1 MKHIRS
7 ALSVCLCLLLLLC
20 VSVPFAFAAEPA
32 DTRLQFKPDG
42 TFTIL
47 HLTDTQDDQ
56 YPAKQLKPFL
66 ETAIATAKPD
76 LIVFTGDLV
85 EDLRVGD
92 KGTDARPLLDGVAA
106 YGLTGKDKAKT
117 RENAL
122 AAADDVLQIF
132 SDSGVPF
139 AMVQGNNDYKV
150 SVSNEDWLAFYSKY
164 TGNLTLDMSAES
176 DGIDYRL
183 PVVGTDGSLKL
194 NLYCMDTVTSEPDPA
209 SLDWYK
215 ADSSAQKAQNK
226 ATVPAFVF
234 QHIPVDE
241 ITNLFVPC
249 SKSDPC
255 GVPSVRDGSI
265 GFFRLAEGAR
275 GYFDTVYQSD
285 GESDEFAAWKQQSDV
300 VAAFFGH
307 MHQDGYSG
315 VYDGIELNLT
325 YGCEFAKSGPYG
337 MRVITLH
344 EDDVTA
350 YENQVYTYT
359 NGTFTADQDQAA
371 PKTTWQKVQML
382 FSSLLYLM
390 KTILGKVVQL

>member
-1 MKHIRS
+1 MKRIRT
-7 ALSVCLCLLLLLC
+7 ALSVLCCLLIGLC
-20 VSVPFAFAAEPA
+20 SVAFAAAAEPGA
-32 DTRLQFKPDG
+32 QKLQFRADG

-66 ETAIATAKPD
+66 ETAIRTAKPD

-92 KGTDARPLLDGVAA
+92 KGTDAHPLLDGVVA
-106 YGLTGKDKAKT
+106 YGLTGKDKTKT

-122 AAADDVLQIF
+122 KAADVVLQIF
-132 SDSGVPF
+132 VDSGVPF

-150 SVSNEDWLAFYSKY
+150 NVSNEDWLAFYDQYKN
-164 TGNLTLDMSAES
+164 NLTRDMSDSS

-183 PVVGTDGSLKL
+183 PVVGSDGSVKL
-194 NLYCMDTVTSEPDPA
+194 NLYCMDTVTDEVSAA
-209 SLDWYK
+209 SLNWYK
-215 ADSSAQKAQNK
+215 ADSDAQKAQNGK
-226 ATVPAFVF
+226 AVPAFVF

-241 ITNLFVPC
+241 ITNLFTAC
-249 SKSDPC
+249 DKNDPY
-255 GVPSVRDGSI
+255 GVPSAGPHGIS
-265 GFFRLAEGAR
+265 FYKLAEGAR

-285 GESDEFAAWKQQSDV
+285 GKSNEFAAWKAQGDV

-307 MHQDGYSG
+307 MHQDGFSG

-350 YENQVYTYT
+350 YDNQAFTYT
-359 NGTFTADQDQAA
+359 NGAFAADPDQAP
-371 PKTTWQKVQML
+371 PKTTLQKMQMF

-390 KTILGKVVQL
+390 KTTLGKVVHL

>member
-1 MKHIRS
+1 MKRIRT
-7 ALSVCLCLLLLLC
+7 ALSVLCCLLMLLC
-20 VSVPFAFAAEPA
+20 TVSFAVAAGPA
-32 DTRLQFKPDG
+32 EHRLQFKEDG

-56 YPAKQLKPFL
+56 YPAKQLKSFL

-92 KGTDARPLLDGVAA
+92 KGTDARPLLDGVVA

-117 RENAL
+117 HDNAL
-122 AAADDVLQIF
+122 KAADVVLQIF
-132 SDSGVPF
+132 AGSGVPF

-150 SVSNEDWLAFYSKY
+150 NVSNEDWLAFYNNY
-164 TGNLTLDMSAES
+164 QNNLTTDMSQDS
-176 DGIDYRL
+176 NGIDYRL
-183 PVVGTDGSLKL
+183 PVYGTDGSVKL
-194 NLYCMDTVTSEPDPA
+194 QIYCMDTVTDKVSKE
-209 SLDWYK
+209 SLNWYR
-215 ADSSAQKAQNK
+215 ADSDAQKAAYGK
-226 ATVPAFVF
+226 TVPAFVF

-241 ITNLFVPC
+241 ITNLFTVC
-249 SKSDPC
+249 DKRDPY
-255 GVPSVRDGSI
+255 GVPSSKGSGI
-265 GFFRLAEGAR
+265 QFYKLADTAR

-285 GESDEFAAWKQQSDV
+285 GQSDEFSAWKAQGDV

-315 VYDGIELNLT
+315 VYDGVELNLT

-337 MRVITLH
+337 MRVITLQ
-344 EDDVTA
+344 ESDVTA
-350 YENQVYTYT
+350 YGNQVYTYT
-359 NGTFTADQDQAA
+359 NGAFTADPDQAP

-382 FSSLLYLM
+382 FSSLLYLA
-390 KTILGKVVQL
+390 KTTLGKVVHL

>member
-1 MKHIRS
+1 MKRIRT
-7 ALSVCLCLLLLLC
+7 ALSVLCCLLVLLC
-20 VSVPFAFAAEPA
+20 SVSFAFAAEPA
-32 DTRLQFKPDG
+32 ERRLQFKTDG
-42 TFTIL
+42 TFTVL

-56 YPAKQLKPFL
+56 YPAKELKPFL

-92 KGTDARPLLDGVAA
+92 NNTDNRPLWDGVAA
-106 YGLTGKDKAKT
+106 YGLTGKDKTKT
-117 RENAL
+117 HDNAL
-122 AAADDVLQIF
+122 KAADVVLQIF
-132 SDSGVPF
+132 ADSGVPF

-150 SVSNEDWLAFYSKY
+150 NVSNEDWLAFYNNY
-164 TGNLTLDMSAES
+164 QNNLTADMSSGS

-183 PVVGTDGSLKL
+183 PVYGNDGSVKL
-194 NLYCMDTVTSEPDPA
+194 QIYCMDTMTDTVSTE
-209 SLDWYK
+209 SLNWYK
-215 ADSSAQKAQNK
+215 ADSEAQKAANGK
-226 ATVPAFVF
+226 TVPAFVF

-241 ITNLFVPC
+241 ITNLFTVC
-249 SKSDPC
+249 DKNDPY
-255 GVPSVRDGSI
+255 GVPASKGSGI
-265 GFFRLAEGAR
+265 RFYKLADTAR

-285 GESDEFAAWKQQSDV
+285 GKSDEFAAWKAQGNV

-344 EDDVTA
+344 EDNIAA
-350 YENQVYTYT
+350 YGNQSYSYT
-359 NGTFTADQDQAA
+359 NGAFTADPDQAP
-371 PKTTWQKVQML
+371 PKTTVQKLQMF

-390 KTILGKVVQL
+390 KTILGKVVHL